1 MTDRSKSGGKSRV
14 WKWRKVVHKLNAG
27 AEQPL
32 GEPDLVYDTLD
43 DAVPIQTLVWLILI
57 AEFLSYSQK

>member
-1 MTDRSKSGGKSRV
+1 MTDGSKSGGKSGV
-14 WKWRKVVHKLNAG
+14 QIWRKVVHKLNAG

-43 DAVPIQTLVWLILI
+43 DAVLVQTLVWLILV